1 MSIAIAAFIG
11 VLVGGVLVWL
21 FYART
26 LERHVKTAVSTNTD
40 LHSKSETLANKIA
53 GLNSE
58 HQRDQSSLAVAEIE
72 ISQLQNQLKRE
83 SNHAG
88 RLETE
93 NDNMRQQL
101 ATAVIRIKQL
111 QENLKNTR
119 HQANTLKS
127 EKKEINKQLTLNQIE
142 QARQQQ
148 RRVDSQETAVIVH
161 TRGLAYH
168 LQSNHVQLQELKEKV
183 TDIRQYLIETNAIRQ
198 RLQQTEDEL
207 TATQENLNTTQQELT
222 ILYKSADPLR
232 EINGIGPVYAERL
245 HEAGIHTIAD
255 LAKLTPSMLAEK
267 IGELEFNH
275 SESTESWIAQA
286 KQHLEEDSKNV

>member
-1 MSIAIAAFIG
+1 MDITITAVIG
-11 VLVGGVLVWL
+11 ILIGGAMVWL
-21 FYART
+21 FYGRP
-26 LERHVKTAVSTNTD
+26 LETRLKTAVSTNTD
-40 LHSKSETLANKIA
+40 LSNKSETLTNKIA

-58 HQRDQSSLAVAEIE
+58 HQRDQSSLAAAEIE

-83 SNHAG
+83 NNHAE

-93 NDNMRQQL
+93 NDNMRRQL
-101 ATAVIRIKQL
+101 ATAVVRVKQL
-111 QENLKNTR
+111 QENLKSTR
-119 HQANTLKS
+119 RQANTLKV
-127 EKKEINKQLTLNQIE
+127 EKEQINKQLTLNQIE

-148 RRVDSQETAVIVH
+148 RKEDSQETAVILH

-168 LQSNHVQLQELKEKV
+168 LQTNQIQLQELKTQI
-183 TDIRQYLIETNAIRQ
+183 TDIHQYLIDANAIHRQ
-198 RLQQTEDEL
+198 LKQTEEEL
-207 TATQENLNTTQQELT
+207 ITTQQELAT
-222 ILYKSADPLR
+222 LYKSADPLR

-275 SESTESWIAQA
+275 NESTESWIAQA
-286 KQHLEEDSKNV
+286 KQQLEEDSKNVWI